1 MVGYTYMNLNFKK
14 SGYTLAE
21 VLVTISLIGVLA
33 TLTLATIGSSVQQR
47 ARLAEFRTAYSY
59 LDNALKSVN
68 NDAGRIYNCH
78 LVPSNAYRTE
88 FGLRIEGTV
97 AMQNTECNVLIKE
110 IAKGMGLMRT
120 CEHNPVTEGCLPANY
135 PSNGNAY
142 WYSYN
147 SNGRFK
153 TYVLDNSMIIIQPN
167 NTGIIAI
174 DVNGRKGPNK
184 WGHDIFPLELNI
196 TESKLTNGRTTIV
209 DMGFLPP
216 TGAGG
221 EVQNPGHTTKTTA
234 QMMRESTG
242 VR

>member
-1 MVGYTYMNLNFKK
+1 MNLNLKK
-14 SGYTLAE
+14 SGYTLSE

-59 LDNALKSVN
+59 LDNSLKAVN

-78 LVPSNAYRTE
+78 LVPSNAYQTE
-88 FGLRIEGTV
+88 FGLRIEGN
-97 AMQNTECNVLIKE
+97 ASMQNTECNFVIKE

-120 CEHNPVTEGCLPANY
+120 CERNPVSEGCLPANY
-135 PSNGNAY
+135 PTNGNTY
-142 WYSYN
+142 WYNYN
-147 SNGRFK
+147 SNNHFK
-153 TYVLDNSMIIIQPN
+153 TYVLDNSMIIIQPTQ
-167 NTGIIAI
+167 TGIIAI

-196 TESKLTNGRTTIV
+196 TESKLTNGRTTIT
-209 DMGFLPP
+209 DTGFLPP
-216 TGAGG
+216 TGDGG
-221 EVQNPGHTTKTTA
+221 DVQNPGQVGRTTA

-242 VR
+242 LR